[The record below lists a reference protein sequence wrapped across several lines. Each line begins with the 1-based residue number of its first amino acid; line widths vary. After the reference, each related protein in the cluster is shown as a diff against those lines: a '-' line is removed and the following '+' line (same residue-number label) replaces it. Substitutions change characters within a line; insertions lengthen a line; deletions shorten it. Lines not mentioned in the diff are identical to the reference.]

1 MNLLLRLLISSL
13 AVIVTAYLLPGVHI
27 SNFLTAIVVALLL
40 SFFNTFLKPVLI
52 LVTIPFTIFTFGLF
66 LLVINTFIIYLIDV
80 VVTEFEIVNV
90 WWALG
95 FSILL
100 SIVTGI
106 FEKIERREKSN
117 NLKHF
122 DEN

>member
-1 MNLLLRLLISSL
+1 MNLFLRLLISSL